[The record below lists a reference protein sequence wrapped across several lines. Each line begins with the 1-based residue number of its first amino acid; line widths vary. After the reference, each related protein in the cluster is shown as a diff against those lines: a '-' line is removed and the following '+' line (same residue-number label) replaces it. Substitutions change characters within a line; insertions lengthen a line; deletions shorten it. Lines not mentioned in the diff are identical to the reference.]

1 MKQAIQITENMYWV
15 GVHDFNCRHFHGNMF
30 PIEDGTT
37 YNAYLI
43 IDKEI
48 TVIDTVEA
56 EFMDIM
62 LERIH
67 SVIGKRKV
75 DNIIVQH
82 AEPDHSGGFLRF
94 MQEYPNAV
102 PYASNAGAQIML
114 KQYFK
119 DYAYHK
125 VKTLDEI
132 NTGSYTL
139 TFIEM
144 PLIHWPDNMMTYVK
158 EAHVLFSND
167 AFGQHIAG
175 YELYDDKY
183 TLNKCLEKAKEYYA
197 NIVMPYGDRVK
208 KKLQDITELN
218 LEIDMIAPSHG
229 IIWRTYINELL
240 EAYMDYATM
249 KPENKVV
256 IVYES
261 IWRHTQDMAEALAE
275 GIGQGGVAVRVYK
288 ESETSSALIMSELL
302 NAKALLVGSGCY
314 NNEIASNISGF
325 LTKLSTCHIKN
336 KKALGFG
343 SYGWFRNT
351 TAQINERLQA
361 CGFELLSDQLLA
373 QNYTPSQDDL
383 SALEALGQEIANS
396 IKNEA
401 E

>member
-1 MKQAIQITENMYWV
+1 MKQAIQIKENMYWV

-30 PIEDGTT
+30 PIADGTT

-48 TVIDTVEA
+48 TLIDTVEA

-62 LERIH
+62 LERIR
-67 SVIGKRKV
+67 SVIGDKPI

-119 DYAYHK
+119 DYEFHK

-132 NTGSYTL
+132 STGNYTL

-175 YELYDDKY
+175 YELYDDKC
-183 TLNKCLEKAKEYYA
+183 TLTKCLDKAKEYYA
-197 NIVMPYGDRVK
+197 NIVMPYGDRVA
-208 KKLQDITELN
+208 KKLNDIAELN
-218 LEIDMIAPSHG
+218 LEIEMIAPSHG

-240 EAYMDYATM
+240 AAYMDFATM
-249 KPENKVV
+249 KAENKAV

-261 IWRHTQDMAEALAE
+261 IWRHTQEMAEALAE
-275 GIGQGGVAVRVYK
+275 GLAQGGFSVRVYK
-288 ESETSSALIMSELL
+288 ESQTSSALIMSELL
-302 NAKALLVGSGCY
+302 DAKALFVGSGCY

-325 LTKLSTCHIKN
+325 LTKLSCCHIKG

-351 TAQINERLQA
+351 TAQINERLQS
-361 CGFELLSDQLLA
+361 CGFELISDQLLA
-373 QNYTPSQDDL
+373 QNYTPSQDEL
-383 SALEALGQEIANS
+383 SALTQLGKEIAETL
-396 IKNEA
+396 KNEA
-401 E
+401 

>member
-62 LERIH
+62 LERIR

-167 AFGQHIAG
+167 AFGQQ
-175 YELYDDKY
+175 
-183 TLNKCLEKAKEYYA
+183 
-197 NIVMPYGDRVK
+197 DRK
-208 KKLQDITELN
+208 
-218 LEIDMIAPSHG
+218 S
-229 IIWRTYINELL
+229 
-240 EAYMDYATM
+240 
-249 KPENKVV
+249 VV
-256 IVYES
+256 
-261 IWRHTQDMAEALAE
+261 
-275 GIGQGGVAVRVYK
+275 
-288 ESETSSALIMSELL
+288 
-302 NAKALLVGSGCY
+302 
-314 NNEIASNISGF
+314 
-325 LTKLSTCHIKN
+325 
-336 KKALGFG
+336 
-343 SYGWFRNT
+343 
-351 TAQINERLQA
+351 
-361 CGFELLSDQLLA
+361 
-373 QNYTPSQDDL
+373 
-383 SALEALGQEIANS
+383 
-396 IKNEA
+396 
-401 E
+401 